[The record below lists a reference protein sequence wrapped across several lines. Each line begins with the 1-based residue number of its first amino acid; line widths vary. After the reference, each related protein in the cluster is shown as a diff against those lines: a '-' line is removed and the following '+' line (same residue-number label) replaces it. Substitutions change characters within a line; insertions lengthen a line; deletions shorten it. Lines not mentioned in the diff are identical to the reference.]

1 VEAVVTS
8 PHTYFGYTLWPV
20 LDDDTGHVMFWDVHD
35 RNDTN
40 GNGEPIGSL
49 FATIEDAKT
58 WVRKWRRDEAFIR
71 ALDRL
76 LFE

>member
-1 VEAVVTS
+1 
-8 PHTYFGYTLWPV
+8 
-20 LDDDTGHVMFWDVHD
+20 MFWDVHD

-49 FATIEDAKT
+49 FSTIEDAKT

-76 LFE
+76 SFE